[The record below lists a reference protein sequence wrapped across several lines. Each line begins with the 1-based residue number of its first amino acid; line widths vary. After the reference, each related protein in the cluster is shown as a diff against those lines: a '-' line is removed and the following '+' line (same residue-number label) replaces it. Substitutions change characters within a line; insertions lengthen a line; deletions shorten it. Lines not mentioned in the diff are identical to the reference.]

1 MRVKTLKLRILGC
14 QLVRIYAILNIMTSV
29 TTWKIVDAL
38 VMGLIAIVIGT
49 LFSWWIG
56 AAVFLIGLVIVF
68 RKMNKRPSFLSPK
81 RQIMEE
87 EESGEWLEEW
97 HDDMR
102 RWQIG
107 PYEWRD

>member
-1 MRVKTLKLRILGC
+1 MRTPAV
-14 QLVRIYAILNIMTSV
+14 
-29 TTWKIVDAL
+29 WKIADIL
-38 VMGLIAIVIGT
+38 VTALIALVIGT

-68 RKMNKRPSFLSPK
+68 RQIDKRPSLLSPK

>member
-1 MRVKTLKLRILGC
+1 MPGLK
-14 QLVRIYAILNIMTSV
+14 
-29 TTWKIVDAL
+29 WKIVDMLAVCL
-38 VMGLIAIVIGT
+38 VAFFMGI
-49 LFSWWIG
+49 LFSSWIG

-68 RKMNKRPSFLSPK
+68 RQIIKRPSLLSPK
-81 RQIMEE
+81 KQIMEE

>member
-1 MRVKTLKLRILGC
+1 M
-14 QLVRIYAILNIMTSV
+14 NMSES
-29 TTWKIVDAL
+29 TWKMADILVACLIAL
-38 VMGLIAIVIGT
+38 VTGA
-49 LFSWWIG
+49 LFSWWMG
-56 AAVFLIGLVIVF
+56 TVVFLIGLVIVY
-68 RKMNKRPSFLSPK
+68 RQINKRPSLLSPK

>member
-1 MRVKTLKLRILGC
+1 MNMSESIWKMADILVAC
-14 QLVRIYAILNIMTSV
+14 
-29 TTWKIVDAL
+29 
-38 VMGLIAIVIGT
+38 LIALVIGT

-68 RKMNKRPSFLSPK
+68 RQINKRPSLLSPK
-81 RQIMEE
+81 KQIMEE
-87 EESGEWLEEW
+87 EGSGEWLEEW

>member
-1 MRVKTLKLRILGC
+1 MRTPAV
-14 QLVRIYAILNIMTSV
+14 
-29 TTWKIVDAL
+29 WKIADIL
-38 VMGLIAIVIGT
+38 VTALIALVIGT

-56 AAVFLIGLVIVF
+56 AAVFLIGLVIVY
-68 RKMNKRPSFLSPK
+68 RQINKRPSLLSPK

-97 HDDMR
+97 HDNMR

>member
-1 MRVKTLKLRILGC
+1 M
-14 QLVRIYAILNIMTSV
+14 NMSES
-29 TTWKIVDAL
+29 TWKMADILVACLIAL
-38 VMGLIAIVIGT
+38 VIGA

-56 AAVFLIGLVIVF
+56 TAVFLIGLVIVF
-68 RKMNKRPSFLSPK
+68 RQMNKRPSLLSPK
-81 RQIMEE
+81 KQIMEE

>member
-1 MRVKTLKLRILGC
+1 M
-14 QLVRIYAILNIMTSV
+14 NMSEP
-29 TTWKIVDAL
+29 TWKMVDILVACLIAL
-38 VMGLIAIVIGT
+38 VTGA
-49 LFSWWIG
+49 LFSWWMG
-56 AAVFLIGLVIVF
+56 AVVFLIGLVIVF
-68 RKMNKRPSFLSPK
+68 RQMNKRPSLLSPK

-87 EESGEWLEEW
+87 EGSGEWLEEW

>member
-1 MRVKTLKLRILGC
+1 M
-14 QLVRIYAILNIMTSV
+14 NMSES
-29 TTWKIVDAL
+29 TWKIADILVACLIAL
-38 VMGLIAIVIGT
+38 VIGA

-68 RKMNKRPSFLSPK
+68 RQMNKRPSLLSPK

>member
-1 MRVKTLKLRILGC
+1 MNYFGEWCSIKLVNCKGAC
-14 QLVRIYAILNIMTSV
+14 VFMMGMTALITGALFPWWMGV
-29 TTWKIVDAL
+29 T
-38 VMGLIAIVIGT
+38 
-49 LFSWWIG
+49 
-56 AAVFLIGLVIVF
+56 VFLIGLVIVF
-68 RKMNKRPSFLSPK
+68 RQMNKRPSLLSPK

-87 EESGEWLEEW
+87 DGSGEWLEEW

>member
-1 MRVKTLKLRILGC
+1 MRTPAV
-14 QLVRIYAILNIMTSV
+14 
-29 TTWKIVDAL
+29 WKIADIL
-38 VMGLIAIVIGT
+38 VTALIALVIGT

-56 AAVFLIGLVIVF
+56 AAVFLIGLVIVY
-68 RKMNKRPSFLSPK
+68 RQINKRPSLLSPK